1 MISKINI
8 KDVASFNT
16 SDHIMD
22 DLGRVNFIFG
32 ANGSGKTTIS
42 RVLSHPDN
50 YPSCDIAWENG
61 QVQKRNVYNSDFVDS
76 TFTDVSGMPGIFT
89 LGQSESDVYEQINQT
104 KTLIEETKKVQNAAI
119 IALQGK
125 DGTEGKKKE
134 LAKTIRQYTDSIWQQ
149 KQKYDSSTIRAGL
162 EGFLN
167 SRERFR
173 DEVIR
178 QYNEN
183 THDIITYA
191 QLEERASTIFGKKTS
206 AISLICEPNF
216 SRISSLNRS
225 SILAKKII
233 GKEDVDIGAL
243 IKKLGNSDWVKS
255 GIKYLDSS
263 SGTCPFCQRE
273 LDDSFRMRLE
283 EYFDESYLAAMQ
295 EIESLINE
303 YKDCSQQLIQQLNAI
318 VKQDI
323 QFIENAELR
332 TQIAELSGAFDE
344 NLRLLEH
351 KRSNAS
357 VPVELLDIMPYSDLI
372 IKVIRDANNKIACHN
387 EIVANIGAERKNLT
401 AQIWRFITDEI
412 KNEIVNYL
420 SQKKK
425 LEEEISDIN
434 KTIYGCSRKSEVL
447 NRELERLQGTLTSV
461 IPTKDT
467 INRELEEFGFTGFRL
482 ALGADEH
489 SYSIV
494 RENNAPVK
502 KTLSEGERNFVT
514 FLYFYSM
521 LKGSLDSS
529 GAVYP
534 QVIIIDDPVSSM
546 DSDVL
551 FIVATLIRRLIWDMS
566 KSGTSIQQLFVST
579 HNLYFHKEVTYNR
592 NWPKGMAKSTKYWIT
607 RKSHSYSDIVPYE
620 KNLVKSTYETL
631 WEEVRRAYENP
642 AVAEQTSLQ
651 NTMRR
656 ILEHYFTFYGDISFQ
671 NLPMQ
676 SKMDA
681 AFIVRTLL
689 SWVNDGSHSSFDD
702 FSYTPPMSDGIQRY
716 LNIFALIFDS
726 TGHKAHYNMMMKIN
740 EEEPDNGQT
749 ENAQP

>member
-8 KDVASFNT
+8 KDVASFNA

-22 DLGRVNFIFG
+22 DLGCVNFIFG

-42 RVLSHPDN
+42 RVLAHPET
-50 YPSCDIAWENG
+50 YPSCVITWENG
-61 QVQKRNVYNSDFVDS
+61 QVQKCNVYNSDFVDS
-76 TFTDVSGMPGIFT
+76 TFADVSGMPGIFT
-89 LGQSESDVYEQINQT
+89 LGQSESDVYEKINQT
-104 KTLIEETKKVQNAAI
+104 KTQIEKTQKIQNMAT
-119 IALQGK
+119 IALQGE
-125 DGTEGKKKE
+125 DGAKGKRKE
-134 LAKTIRQYTDSIWQQ
+134 LAMTISQYTDRIWRQ
-149 KQKYDSSTIRAGL
+149 KQKYDSSAVRAGL

-167 SRERFR
+167 SRDRFR

-178 QYNEN
+178 QYNAN
-183 THDIITYA
+183 KHDLMTRA
-191 QLEERASTIFGKKTS
+191 QLEERASTIFEKKAS
-206 AISLICEPNF
+206 IIDLIPEPDFVSIN
-216 SRISSLNRS
+216 SLNSS

-233 GKEDVDIGAL
+233 GKEDVDIGTL

-255 GIKYLDSS
+255 GMEYIDSS
-263 SGTCPFCQRE
+263 DGVCPFCQRTLE
-273 LDDSFRMRLE
+273 DTFKLQLE
-283 EYFDESYLAAMQ
+283 EYFDESYLVSLQ
-295 EIESLINE
+295 EIEALKKE
-303 YKDCSQQLIQQLNAI
+303 YLNCSQQLIRQLNGI
-318 VKQDI
+318 VQLNM
-323 QFIENAELR
+323 QFVDNITLKIK
-332 TQIAELSGAFDE
+332 IAELSKVFDE
-344 NLRLLEH
+344 NSRLLEY
-351 KRSNAS
+351 KRTNAS
-357 VPVELLDIMPYSDLI
+357 SPVELLDCTIYSEQI
-372 IKVIRDANNKIACHN
+372 IKMIHEANDKITRHN
-387 EIVANIGAERKNLT
+387 EMVANIDVERKKLT

-412 KNEIVNYL
+412 KSDISDYL
-420 SQKKK
+420 SKKAN
-425 LEEEISDIN
+425 LEREISNLNTEICDN
-434 KTIYGCSRKSEVL
+434 DKTIE
-447 NRELERLQGTLTSV
+447 ELKKNLEQLQRTLTSV
-461 IPTKDT
+461 IPTRDI
-467 INRELEEFGFTGFRL
+467 INHQLEEFGFTGFRL

-494 RENNAPVK
+494 RDNNILVE

-514 FLYFYSM
+514 FLYFYSL

-566 KSGTSIQQLFVST
+566 RPNTNIQQIFVST

-592 NWPKGMAKSTKYWIT
+592 NWPKGMSKCTKYWIT
-607 RKSHSYSDIVPYE
+607 RKTHSYSDIVPYE
-620 KNLVKSTYETL
+620 KNPVKSTYEAL
-631 WEEVRRAYENP
+631 WDEVRRALENP
-642 AVAEQTSLQ
+642 AIAEQTSLQ

-671 NLPMQ
+671 NLPMHL
-676 SKMDA
+676 KMED
-681 AFIVRTLL
+681 AFIARTLL

-726 TGHKAHYNMMMKIN
+726 AGHKAHYNMMMKIN
-740 EEEPDNGQT
+740 EEKIDNAQT